1 MALTLSPVFRCG
13 FDHYELADITQ
24 KWNSGSG
31 NAMVT
36 GLSNA
41 SGQALQQPANLILTI
56 PSPDESGRV
65 GFYFEPESIGQ
76 LEALVVFS
84 TDASS
89 ESVAVNMTA
98 SGALSVRYGGLAGT
112 TTTSTNT
119 TFQVGQVYYLEVAVY
134 THNTN
139 GAIRIDV
146 DGLNDSDVTLTSV
159 DTLGI
164 SGADIGDIEFNSDAI
179 IIDDVHVEIGTGTS
193 IGSGDMLGP
202 LVVRT
207 LYPQSDG
214 THTDFSLSAG
224 SDHYA
229 LVDEAQANE
238 DTDYIHTS
246 TASDRD
252 SFNFDLSDLGTVDT
266 IQDIQLVTSIRKED
280 PGTAR
285 TANQFSITTGPTT
298 TDESSFAVG
307 DNYVFERNIRETNPG
322 SAAAWTTSDSL
333 EVGVRLVS

>member
-1 MALTLSPVFRCG
+1 VFRCG

-36 GLSNA
+36 GLSNP
-41 SGQALQQPANLILTI
+41 SGQALQQPTNLILTI

-76 LEALVVFS
+76 LEALVVFK
-84 TDASS
+84 TDAGS
-89 ESVAVNMTA
+89 ETFAVNMTA
-98 SGALSVRYGGLAGT
+98 TGALQVRYGGLGAGD
-112 TTTSTNT
+112 TTSTNT
-119 TFQVGQVYYLEVAVY
+119 TFQVGQVYYIEVALYVDAA
-134 THNTN
+134 
-139 GAIRIDV
+139 GACRVDV
-146 DGLNDSDVTLTSV
+146 DGINDSDVTLSGI

-164 SGADIGDIEFNSDAI
+164 SGADIGSLEFNSDAI

-252 SFNFDLSDLGTVDT
+252 SFDFDLSDLGTVDT